1 MIYRASEGMWLT
13 QKKDVS
19 IQYRVCTKEVCTGAK
34 WFEKN
39 WHEITDAR
47 KQEYDAEYE
56 AWLREQE
63 NAPEGAV

>member
-1 MIYRASEGMWLT
+1 MEFKSSEGMWLT
-13 QKKDVS
+13 QVADVPIDS
-19 IQYRVCTKEVCTGAK
+19 RICTKSLFCSERTFFK
-34 WFEKN
+34 K

-47 KQEYDAEYE
+47 KKEYDAEYE